1 MNRLIIAGL
10 FLLTCA
16 DLYAQCDCPGNVPP
30 PMIVISGP
38 INNGRIMPSHG
49 EASATISYRYS
60 MGDKLSSGDA
70 KQNNIFQREYHHNYL
85 GVYANYAISS
95 DWNLAIETAYF
106 NAKVKDVYAN
116 NDYSQF
122 SHFTISNRY
131 NLLSRDSDD
140 ELIANFGIKIPLN
153 GNDLDTTG
161 LAKPA
166 NSTYG
171 FNIGSIYNLM
181 LNSDMNLLI
190 SANYDLNLAN
200 GNGTKVGDAVY
211 TQVMCRY
218 NNLEKF
224 SPSIALT
231 ADYRM
236 RDKYKETQVQNSG
249 GYSLNIVPAVSYS
262 IESISTSLNLSTT
275 IPLYRYYEGYQ
286 SGQNFAVQFG
296 ISFGF

>member
-1 MNRLIIAGL
+1 MNRFVIAGL
-10 FLLTCA
+10 LL
-16 DLYAQCDCPGNVPP
+16 LSFVELNAQCDCPGNVPP

-38 INNGRIMPSHG
+38 INNGRIMPSQG
-49 EASATISYRYS
+49 ESSATISYRYS
-60 MGDKLSSGDA
+60 EGDKLYSADS
-70 KQNNIFQREYHHNYL
+70 KQNNIFEREYQHNYL
-85 GVYANYAISS
+85 GIYANYAISS
-95 DWNLAIETAYF
+95 DWNLGIETAYF

-116 NDYSQF
+116 NNYSQF
-122 SHFTISNRY
+122 SHFTLSNRY

-166 NSTYG
+166 SSTLG
-171 FNIGSIYNLM
+171 FIMGGIYNLM
-181 LNSDMNLLI
+181 LNSEMNLLV

-200 GNGTKVGDAVY
+200 GNSSKVGDAIY
-211 TQVMCRY
+211 TQVMWRY
-218 NNLEKF
+218 NNLEQF
-224 SPSIALT
+224 SPSLALT

-236 RDKYKETQVQNSG
+236 KDKYKEIQVQNSG

-262 IESISTSLNLSTT
+262 IESLSTSLNLSTT
-275 IPLYRYYEGYQ
+275 IPLYRYFKGYQ